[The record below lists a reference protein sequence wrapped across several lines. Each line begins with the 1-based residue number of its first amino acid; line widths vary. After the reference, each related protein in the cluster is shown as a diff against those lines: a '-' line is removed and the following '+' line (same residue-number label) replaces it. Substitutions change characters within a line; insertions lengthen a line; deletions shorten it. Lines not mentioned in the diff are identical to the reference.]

1 MCVILLFPSAS
12 SYTIHC
18 TICCDL
24 RCFYLNVLCV
34 CVTFSFYWETNR
46 YYTVNNGVGEYHVTL
61 SANLCNK
68 SAEKNLNPDTERNVS
83 PNNSNVGK
91 LNINKGVV
99 VSHPYLPNLPTYLP
113 PPSLQCTKYES
124 RFDMVIEIFLHL
136 YISSPQA
143 TKQYFGNSST
153 SGVVRTRQDALVCYT
168 RGVKF
173 CEDL

>member
-1 MCVILLFPSAS
+1 MRERLACATTVTCLFPSAS
-12 SYTIHC
+12 SDTILHN
-18 TICCDL
+18 TL
-24 RCFYLNVLCV
+24 WPSVLLSECV
-34 CVTFSFYWETNR
+34 CATFSFYWETNR
-46 YYTVNNGVGEYHVTL
+46 YYTVNNGVGEHHVTL

-136 YISSPQA
+136 YISSP
-143 TKQYFGNSST
+143 
-153 SGVVRTRQDALVCYT
+153 
-168 RGVKF
+168 
-173 CEDL
+173 